1 MGAFIELSKM
11 EEDLAAGEDA
21 SDEEHPQIFVEHFLF
36 EELHYTM
43 KNNNCIIGLY
53 DELSLLLM
61 WATWP
66 FKSGQTD
73 EKTIL

>member
-1 MGAFIELSKM
+1 M

-61 WATWP
+61 
-66 FKSGQTD
+66 
-73 EKTIL
+73 